1 MLQTAMKKFI
11 LKKILMLI
19 FFLDF
24 AKEHQMIR
32 HNPCL
37 FKIDSPYKVSNL
49 YIVCVS
55 INIYNENHFNLQ
67 SSYDFLMGFCADMVT
82 AHGDIIR
89 RLRNIDYNLI
99 HKQTYL
105 DEVNYAVKS
114 LNDLRD
120 GTRITKVVE
129 ILFKGDSLSQKLRLP
144 AISKLQK
151 IHNVDL
157 ALNRISEHIKIEGN
171 INTRDIVNGHR
182 EKILSLFWQIIYKYL
197 TPRYTDAAIK
207 IQCWWRNNSLNLII
221 LKRIRMKRNLKLHL
235 AATKI
240 QSFVRGYFTRKRW
253 IHTQAELIEKQKHF
267 LIVERATV
275 FIQRKFRYKLAMR
288 RNQRKFMEPE
298 QAALLIQKI
307 YRGFVVRKN
316 WLHIR
321 NCLVVNK
328 MKRINSA
335 NIIKRTLRKN
345 LPPTKDQLYYKNII
359 HGTLTIQRRFRAHLL
374 MKLRRT
380 EYLLLKEKIIFLQHK
395 FRAKQAMVIQ
405 KKHYL
410 RLKMAVKKLQSA
422 FRGYIVRKQWPELR
436 SKLQAN
442 RMRLITSSNII
453 KRVLRSNLPPTHDR
467 KKFLQLKKSV
477 IVLQIRFRA
486 MRDMKMER
494 EKYLQLKTITIK
506 CQSVI
511 RGYLLRKQWP
521 FLRKQLI
528 ANRLYLINCSNM
540 IKRALRKN
548 LPTTDDRFE
557 FIKLRS
563 AAIIIQNRFR
573 CYKQANEYQTLR
585 DNVIVVQRRFRA
597 NIAMRRQKQ
606 IYEHTRIMTIRLQ
619 TQFRGYLVRKKWP
632 ATKCILEA
640 KRKQL
645 ISASNTIKNF
655 LRLCLPPT
663 SERLRYLKL
672 KQTVINLQA
681 RYRSIVA
688 MKLVEKEYLSLRSSA
703 VTLQRHYRAHKAMV
717 AQKQQYKCLK
727 YSTIV
732 LQAYVRGYLTR
743 KRWPQLK
750 SSLET
755 AKNQKADNLKVRQ
768 TVLAILF
775 FLFLDSN

>member
-1 MLQTAMKKFI
+1 
-11 LKKILMLI
+11 
-19 FFLDF
+19 
-24 AKEHQMIR
+24 
-32 HNPCL
+32 
-37 FKIDSPYKVSNL
+37 
-49 YIVCVS
+49 
-55 INIYNENHFNLQ
+55 
-67 SSYDFLMGFCADMVT
+67 MGFCADTVT

-89 RLRNIDYNLI
+89 RLRNIDYNLV
-99 HKQTYL
+99 HKQTHL

-120 GTRITKVVE
+120 GIRITKVVE

-151 IHNVDL
+151 IHNVNL
-157 ALNRISEHIKIEGN
+157 ALNRISEHINIEGT
-171 INTRDIVNGHR
+171 ISTRDIVNGHR

-197 TPRYTDAAIK
+197 TPRYNDAAVK
-207 IQCWWRNNSLNLII
+207 IQRWWRNNSLNLII
-221 LKRIRMKRNLKLHL
+221 LKRIRMKQNLKLHL

-240 QSFVRGYFTRKRW
+240 QSFVRGYLARKRW
-253 IHTQAELIEKQKHF
+253 LHTQAELIEKQKRF
-267 LIVERATV
+267 LIVKRATV
-275 FIQRKFRYKLAMR
+275 FIQRKLRHKLAMR
-288 RNQRKFMEPE
+288 KNQRKYMEPE
-298 QAALLIQKI
+298 QAALMIQKM

-328 MKRINSA
+328 MQRINAA

-345 LPPTKDQLYYKNII
+345 LPPTKDQLYYQNII
-359 HGTLTIQRRFRAHLL
+359 RATLTIQRRFRAHHL
-374 MKLRRT
+374 MKLNRT
-380 EYLLLKEKIIFLQHK
+380 EYLMLKQKIIYLQHR

-405 KKHYL
+405 KELYL
-410 RLKMAVKKLQSA
+410 KLKIAVKKLQTLS
-422 FRGYIVRKQWPELR
+422 RGYIVRKQWPELR
-436 SKLQAN
+436 RKLQAN
-442 RMRLITSSNII
+442 RMRLIASSNII
-453 KRVLRSNLPPTHDR
+453 KRVLRTNLPPTHDR
-467 KKFLQLKKSV
+467 TKFLQLKKSA

-486 MRDMKMER
+486 MRDMKKER

-521 FLRKQLI
+521 FLRNELI
-528 ANRLYLINCSNM
+528 ANRMYLNNCSNV

-563 AAIIIQNRFR
+563 AAIIIQNGFR
-573 CYKQANEYQTLR
+573 CYKQEKEYQTLR

-597 NIAMRRQKQ
+597 NRAMRRQKQ
-606 IYEHTRIMTIRLQ
+606 IYEHTRIMTIKLQ
-619 TQFRGYLVRKKWP
+619 AQFRGYLMRKKWS
-632 ATKCILEA
+632 ATRCILEA

-645 ISASNTIKNF
+645 ISASNTIKKF

-663 SERLRYLKL
+663 SERLRYLQL

-681 RYRSIVA
+681 RYRSIVK
-688 MKLVEKEYLSLRSSA
+688 MKLVEREYLLLRSSA
-703 VTLQRHYRAHKAMV
+703 VILQRHYRAHRAMV

-727 YSTIV
+727 YSTIL

-743 KRWPQLK
+743 KRWPKLK
-750 SSLET
+750 NCLEI

-768 TVLAILF
+768 YQQF
-775 FLFLDSN
+775 YYFYF